1 VLLISSFFVL
11 ATNSVSQASST
22 DEVEAASGSN
32 RFVVWVNDLG
42 RDTEIFFRRSTDNGA
57 SWQPKVSLAP
67 SPMEAFNPQ
76 IIVSGSN
83 VYVVWGE
90 FHSNLNIGFVIFI
103 RSTDNGATWGPVQ
116 EVSESCS
123 NFFSPQIAVS
133 GSNVFVVWHSGG
145 GECQSA
151 NEIHF
156 RRSTDNGATWHPA
169 VNLSNNPGH
178 SSAPLIAAS
187 GSNVY
192 VVWTQLNPDETLSD
206 IFFRRSTDNGA
217 TWKSK
222 VNISNNVGDSLTPQ
236 VNFSGIN
243 VYVAWSD
250 DLPTNNDI
258 FVRRSADN
266 GATWKVAKNLS
277 NNPGPSLNPQIA
289 ASGSSAHVVWDQ
301 RNTGQT
307 LSDVFF
313 RRSTDNGATWNLAK
327 NLSSNGHSGDPDL
340 AVSGSIV
347 YTVWVN
353 SGTGNGDIFLR
364 RSTDNGATWQ
374 ALKNLSS
381 NTSGSHDPQIGV

>member
-1 VLLISSFFVL
+1 
-11 ATNSVSQASST
+11 
-22 DEVEAASGSN
+22 
-32 RFVVWVNDLG
+32 
-42 RDTEIFFRRSTDNGA
+42 
-57 SWQPKVSLAP
+57 
-67 SPMEAFNPQ
+67 
-76 IIVSGSN
+76 
-83 VYVVWGE
+83 
-90 FHSNLNIGFVIFI
+90 
-103 RSTDNGATWGPVQ
+103 
-116 EVSESCS
+116 
-123 NFFSPQIAVS
+123 
-133 GSNVFVVWHSGG
+133 
-145 GECQSA
+145 
-151 NEIHF
+151 
-156 RRSTDNGATWHPA
+156 
-169 VNLSNNPGH
+169 
-178 SSAPLIAAS
+178 
-187 GSNVY
+187 
-192 VVWTQLNPDETLSD
+192 VVWTQLNPDETLSDIFFRRSTDNGATWKFFKNLSSTGGAESPQMAVSASNVYVVWTDDTPGNND